1 MNIIADKMKK
11 QKQKYDT
18 AEIVPKSNRKIV
30 GREKGD
36 TLYTQI
42 HDRSLRPYNTNTL
55 PIT

>member
-1 MNIIADKMKK
+1 MNIIADEMKK

-36 TLYTQI
+36 ILCTQI
-42 HDRSLRPYNTNTL
+42 HDRSLRPYNTNT
-55 PIT
+55 

>member
-18 AEIVPKSNRKIV
+18 AEIVPKSNRKIG

-36 TLYTQI
+36 IIYKQI
-42 HDRSLRPYNTNTL
+42 YDRSLRPYNMNT
-55 PIT
+55 